1 MGAAPRDCIPRSI
14 SFRRGSRISFPR
26 RFQAHCSTVL
36 LVLSREQLH
45 EPTCNVEILHRAKM
59 GQDVYIRNTHV
70 PNKHIYRKFFVF
82 TTSVGRAPT
91 NRMAYFHRL
100 LFTVLCCSAVLE
112 VCCITVE
119 EFYSFGE
126 SSGDSFLT
134 RVLDGSAGPITLRT
148 EFPFSNQSYRNVY
161 VSTTLNV

>member
-1 MGAAPRDCIPRSI
+1 MVAFSKKGYANLGPITRANMQCGNIVSRKNGAGCIYTEY
-14 SFRRGSRISFPR
+14 
-26 RFQAHCSTVL
+26 AHT
-36 LVLSREQLH
+36 
-45 EPTCNVEILHRAKM
+45 
-59 GQDVYIRNTHV
+59 
-70 PNKHIYRKFFVF
+70 KHIYSQFFVF

-91 NRMAYFHRL
+91 NRMACFHRL

-161 VSTTLNV
+161 VSTTLHV

>member
-1 MGAAPRDCIPRSI
+1 MRESDILSSPFSSPCYV
-14 SFRRGSRISFPR
+14 GS
-26 RFQAHCSTVL
+26 HCSAVL

-45 EPTCNVEILHRAKM
+45 EPTCNVEILYRAKM
-59 GQDVYIRNTHV
+59 GQDVYIRNTHI
-70 PNKHIYRKFFVF
+70 PNTYTYGQFFVF

-91 NRMAYFHRL
+91 NRMACFHRL

-161 VSTTLNV
+161 VSTTLHV